1 MRNVLIM
8 KSLKKQKGMRI
19 YLNSILV
26 FCLFTVPNAY
36 SQNRDIATLDGR
48 VLDSFTLTAE
58 IKLIMKRAEIP
69 GLSIAIIN
77 DNELAYHEALGL
89 SNAETREPVDS
100 RSIFEGASLSK
111 PVFAYFALKMVEDG
125 TLELDKPLYEYLPHP
140 GIAPESREEYKSV
153 TARMVLSHQTGF
165 PNHAKGQAINL
176 AFKPGTDFLYSG
188 EAYQYLA
195 AVIGV
200 QKGVG
205 TGDALNALLKKE
217 VAEPLLMEHTS
228 FVWDDYLAAHK
239 VYGHDEDGKP
249 TQNRPGP
256 GGWNGKTFNAFSSLH
271 SEASEYAKF
280 IIAMLNREGL
290 SDATF
295 EDMLKEHTHFKDDN
309 PLKQEIGQ
317 TGWGL
322 GFAQKRTPE
331 WTMHLHTGNNHDF
344 QSYAMFIPEKRYGL
358 VVFTNSGKMVP
369 FLENLSKIL
378 GPQF

>member
-1 MRNVLIM
+1 MM
-8 KSLKKQKGMRI
+8 KSLKKQKDMRI
-19 YLNSILV
+19 YLNTFLL
-26 FCLFTVPNAY
+26 FCLFTVPSAY

-48 VLDSFTLTAE
+48 VLDGLTLTSE
-58 IKLIMKRAEIP
+58 IKLIMDRAEIP

-89 SNAETREPVDS
+89 SNVETREPVDS
-100 RSIFEGASLSK
+100 QSIFEGASLSK

-125 TLELDKPLYEYLPHP
+125 TLDLDKPLYEYLPHP
-140 GIAPESREEYKSV
+140 GIAPGSQEEYKSV

-165 PNHAKGQAINL
+165 PNHANGQAINL

-195 AVIGV
+195 AVIGA

-205 TGDALNALLKKE
+205 TGVALNALFRKE

-228 FVWDDYLAAHK
+228 FVWDDYLAAYK
-239 VYGHDEDGKP
+239 VYGHDENGKP
-249 TQNRPGP
+249 TQSKPGP

-271 SEASEYAKF
+271 SEASEYANF

-309 PLKQEIGQ
+309 PLKQEVGQ

-358 VVFTNSGKMVP
+358 VVFTNSGKMVS
-369 FLENLSKIL
+369 FLENISRIL